1 MHWRLS
7 IAYSIQSV
15 GLICSGGLVIKM
27 LSKSMYLN
35 GFLTIVIDERILK
48 KIREKEE
55 AEEETDRSSLRS
67 DTIGF

>member
-1 MHWRLS
+1 M
-7 IAYSIQSV
+7 V
-15 GLICSGGLVIKM
+15 VIKM